1 MKLNEL
7 KPAPGANR
15 SRKRVGRGNASGKG
29 GTCGRGHKG
38 QKSRS
43 GSSIPAWFEGGQM
56 PLVRRLPKRGP
67 RRTAH
72 KRVEYDIINVE
83 TLNLFEDAA
92 VVSLEALREA
102 GLIKRKNALVKIL
115 GDGDLEKQLKVQA
128 HRFSKS
134 AVEKIE
140 SKGGTTEVLEMR
152 ANTGNAA

>member
-72 KRVEYDIINVE
+72 KRVAYDIINVE

-115 GDGDLEKQLKVQA
+115 GDGELEKQLKVQA

-134 AVEKIE
+134 AIEKIE
-140 SKGGTTEVLEMR
+140 SKGGTTEVLEMH

>member
-15 SRKRVGRGNASGKG
+15 PRKRVGRGNASGWG

-43 GSSIPAWFEGGQM
+43 GGSIPAWFEGGQM

-67 RRTAH
+67 RRTGH
-72 KRVEYDIINVE
+72 KRFEFDVINVE

-92 VVSLEALREA
+92 VVSPETLRAA
-102 GLIKRKNALVKIL
+102 GLIKRKNALIKIL
-115 GDGDLEKQLKVQA
+115 GDGDLEKQLNVQA

-134 AVEKIE
+134 AVQKIE
-140 SKGGTTEVLEMR
+140 AKGGTTEVLGMR
-152 ANTGNAA
+152 PNTDSPA

>member
-115 GDGDLEKQLKVQA
+115 GDGELEKQLKVQA

-134 AVEKIE
+134 AIEKIE
-140 SKGGTTEVLEMR
+140 SKGGTTEVLEMG